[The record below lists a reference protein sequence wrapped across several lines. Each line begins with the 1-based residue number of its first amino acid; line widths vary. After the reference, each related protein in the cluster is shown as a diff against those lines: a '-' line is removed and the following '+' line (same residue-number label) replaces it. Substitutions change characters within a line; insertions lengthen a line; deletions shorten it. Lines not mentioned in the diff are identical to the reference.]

1 MDIKRKSAAT
11 LTSDKLDFKLK
22 TVRRD
27 EKGHYNIIKGS
38 IQQEHLTV
46 VHIYAPQTGAPKPK
60 NQLITN
66 LKSLK

>member
-46 VHIYAPQTGAPKPK
+46 VHIYAPQT
-60 NQLITN
+60 
-66 LKSLK
+66 

>member
-1 MDIKRKSAAT
+1 MQMDIKRKSAAT

-46 VHIYAPQTGAPKPK
+46 VHIYAPQT
-60 NQLITN
+60 
-66 LKSLK
+66 